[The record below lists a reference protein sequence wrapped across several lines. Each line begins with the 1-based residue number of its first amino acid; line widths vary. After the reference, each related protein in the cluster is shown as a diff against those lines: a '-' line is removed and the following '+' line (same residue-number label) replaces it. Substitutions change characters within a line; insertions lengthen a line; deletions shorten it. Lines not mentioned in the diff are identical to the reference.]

1 MEIKF
6 INPIVFIISFTV
18 GLFFVYI
25 TGPTPVPIIQYPT
38 LENAGSIVYKDDA
51 DVCYK
56 YKPLKVKCPE
66 DNSEIKSMVLQEADE
81 DKKSPFSKIKNFFI
95 SS

>member
-6 INPIVFIISFTV
+6 INPIVFLISFAV
-18 GLFFVYI
+18 GLFFCYI
-25 TGPTPVPIIQYPT
+25 TSPTPIPIIQYPT

-56 YKPLKVKCPE
+56 YKAMKVKCPS
-66 DNSEIKSMVLQEADE
+66 DPNQIKSMVLQQAEE
-81 DKKSPFSKIKNFFI
+81 DKKSAFTKIKNFFI
-95 SS
+95 ST

>member
-6 INPIVFIISFTV
+6 INPVVFLISFAV

-25 TGPTPVPIIQYPT
+25 TRPTPIPIIQYPT

-56 YKPLKVKCPE
+56 YKALKVQCPP
-66 DNSEIKSMVLQEADE
+66 DNSQVKSMVLQQAEE
-81 DKKSPFSKIKNFFI
+81 DKKSAFSKIKRFFI